1 MELDADFDA
10 KLDKSGV
17 RFTKRDVELLE
28 AIREHGS
35 LNKAAT
41 ELERSYSRS
50 QQRIVEL
57 EDSFGQLVERQRGGS
72 GGGGST
78 LTENSEQLLAEF
90 ARLEAEFTGL
100 TEGEETVF
108 RGRVIDRDGEL
119 GTVETDAGDVR
130 AIVPSATDEVRVAV
144 RSDAV
149 TLHAPDSVPE
159 TKTSARNQFQST
171 VTDIVDGDRLAQVML
186 DIDAE
191 TELIAL
197 VTQTSVKTLELTPDD
212 AVLATFKTAGTRAY
226 PVNSSCSE

>member
-17 RFTKRDVELLE
+17 GFTERDVELLQ
-28 AIREHGS
+28 AIHEHGS
-35 LNKAAT
+35 LNKAAAK
-41 ELERSYSRS
+41 LERSYSRS

-57 EDSFGQLVERQRGGS
+57 EDVFGQLVDRQRGGS
-72 GGGGST
+72 GGGGSS
-78 LTENSEQLLAEF
+78 LTEISEQLLAEF

-100 TEGEETVF
+100 TEVEETVF
-108 RGRVIDRDGEL
+108 RGQIIDRDGEL

-130 AIVPSATDEVRVAV
+130 AIVPSTTDEVRVAI

-159 TKTSARNQFQST
+159 TKTSARNQFRST
-171 VTDIVDGDRLAQVML
+171 VTDILDGDSLAQVML

-197 VTQTSVKTLELTPDD
+197 VTQTSVKTLGLTPGD
-212 AVLATFKTAGTRAY
+212 AVMATFKTAGTRAY
-226 PVNSSCSE
+226 PANSSCSA